1 MGRRGSTHRST
12 RVSELHG
19 NVARIAGILHVA
31 RHSLD
36 DPANCV
42 VSLQDVEAAI
52 RLGEALVKALV
63 WSVHR

>member
-1 MGRRGSTHRST
+1 MDI
-12 RVSELHG
+12 
-19 NVARIAGILHVA
+19 ARIAGILHVA

-52 RLGEALVKALV
+52 RLGEALLKALV